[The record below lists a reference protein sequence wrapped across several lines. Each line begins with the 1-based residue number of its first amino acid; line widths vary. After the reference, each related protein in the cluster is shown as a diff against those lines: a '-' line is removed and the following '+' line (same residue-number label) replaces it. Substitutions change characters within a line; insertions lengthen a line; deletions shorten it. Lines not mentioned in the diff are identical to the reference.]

1 MRLPPRNPFKD
12 DTGEPEIEVVEAALP
27 ELPKLM
33 VMTKPSEPDVPKLE
47 VKGNGHNPDA
57 DEQIAEQT
65 AADKAE
71 EALQRKE
78 EQEAIDRERREAQE
92 AKIPG
97 NKFLLNVDE
106 RHLPE
111 TSRLNERE
119 IFTFGVGDTQDEAL
133 NTNRTKSI
141 YAIFRN
147 SILRL
152 KISLG
157 GKGRD
162 DFISLHQAE
171 AEENARRGQI
181 DGL

>member
-1 MRLPPRNPFKD
+1 MRVPPANPFKEAVE
-12 DTGEPEIEVVEAALP
+12 EPETEAVETSLP

-33 VMTKPSEPDVPKLE
+33 TMTRPPEPDIPKAE
-47 VKGNGHNPDA
+47 ESIKGNGHNTDA
-57 DEQIAEQT
+57 DEQELK
-65 AADKAE
+65 DRAE
-71 EALQRKE
+71 EARQRKE
-78 EQEAIDRERREAQE
+78 DQEAIDRERREAQE

-133 NTNRTKSI
+133 NTNRTQSI